1 MFSEIKEQL
10 KVGLHENESTH
21 DYVVAVYLFGSSL
34 QKESHKADSDIDLA
48 FLLRAEVYDAD
59 PLDAVIPAY
68 MAAASLGMCLG
79 RETDVTIL
87 NSASLEIAYE
97 IVTTGKCLLDYEPD
111 KRLDYEIALRGMYFD
126 FMPFIQELRK
136 GCLRILKG

>member
-1 MFSEIKEQL
+1 MVTLS
-10 KVGLHENESTH
+10 
-21 DYVVAVYLFGSSL
+21 YPFGSSL
-34 QKESHKADSDIDLA
+34 QKESHNANSDIDLV

-68 MAAASLGMCLG
+68 MAAASLGMGLG

-97 IVTTGKCLLDYEPD
+97 IVTTGKCLLDYDSD
-111 KRLDYEIALRGMYFD
+111 KRLDYEISLRGMYFD

-136 GCLRILKG
+136 CCLRTPQG